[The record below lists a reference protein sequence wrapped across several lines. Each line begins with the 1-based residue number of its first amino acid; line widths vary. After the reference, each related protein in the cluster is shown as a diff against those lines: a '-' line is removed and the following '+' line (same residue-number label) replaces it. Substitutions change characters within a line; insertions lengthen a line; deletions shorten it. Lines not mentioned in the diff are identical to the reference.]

1 MGCEQRAGMLAK
13 SEEELLASLLSRLW
27 DHLGEGVCG
36 PSWSSLRDR
45 TRASLGSCSGTLGHV
60 RSVTWHDFMVPVA

>member
-27 DHLGEGVCG
+27 DHLWV
-36 PSWSSLRDR
+36 
-45 TRASLGSCSGTLGHV
+45 RAGRLS
-60 RSVTWHDFMVPVA
+60 